1 MGFYGKNRQFERRPK
16 GGKKVVGTSADYLTK
31 LAHDSRTAPVREKS
45 PVTLVVAGDKLC
57 V

>member
-31 LAHDSRTAPVREKS
+31 LAHDSRTAPVREK
-45 PVTLVVAGDKLC
+45 
-57 V
+57 